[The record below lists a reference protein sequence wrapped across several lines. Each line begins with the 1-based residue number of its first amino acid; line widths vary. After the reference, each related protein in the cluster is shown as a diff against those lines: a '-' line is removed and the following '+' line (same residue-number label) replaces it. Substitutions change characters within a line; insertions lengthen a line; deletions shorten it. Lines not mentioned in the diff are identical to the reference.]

1 MKRLDR
7 LFAVLGLL
15 QGRRRVR
22 ARDLAARLE
31 VSERTIYRDVA
42 ALSEAGVPVVALPGA
57 GYELAEGFFLPPLVF
72 TPAEASA
79 LTLGARLLA
88 AQAAGRVPAD
98 ARGALEKLAA
108 VLPAATRQEIDRLTE
123 VIHLTSRRRLFD
135 LDDPRLAALQAAV
148 RARRVVRLRY
158 HAFGSGE
165 VTEREVEPRR
175 LQYAGG
181 AWYLHAYCRAR
192 RGERDFRLERIDAY
206 ELLAET
212 FAPRDGPG
220 EAGPPR
226 GAPEPVLVR
235 VRFEAAAVRWVREWQ
250 HQGLSGEEP
259 AGEDG
264 SVVMRYAV
272 EAPLE
277 MRPWLLGWG
286 AGAEV
291 LEPPALRAALRDE
304 ATRLAA
310 KLAPPVSPSD
320 PAGGAAAPRRAAAAA
335 HGGGDAGGR
344 RPAVS
349 EEAAETENGRR

>member
-1 MKRLDR
+1 VKRLDR
-7 LFAVLGLL
+7 LFAVLVLL

-22 ARDLAARLE
+22 ARDLAHRLE

-88 AQAAGRVPAD
+88 VQAAGRVPDD
-98 ARGALEKLAA
+98 AQGALEKLAA
-108 VLPAATRQEIDRLTE
+108 VLPAATRREVDRLTE
-123 VIHLTSRRRLFD
+123 VIDLTSRRRPFD
-135 LDDPRLAALQAAV
+135 LDDPRLAALQESV

-158 HAFGSGE
+158 HAFGSGQ

-181 AWYLHAYCRAR
+181 AWYLNAYCRTR
-192 RGERDFRLERIDAY
+192 RGERAFRLERIDAY
-206 ELLAET
+206 ELLSET
-212 FAPRDGPG
+212 FAPREDG
-220 EAGPPR
+220 AGA
-226 GAPEPVLVR
+226 APDRRAREPAQVR

-250 HQGLSGEEP
+250 HQGLEAEEP
-259 AGEDG
+259 ADAAGA
-264 SVVMRYAV
+264 VVMRYAV

-286 AGAEV
+286 AAAEV
-291 LEPPALRAALRDE
+291 LAPPALRAALRDE
-304 ATRLAA
+304 ALRLAA
-310 KLAPPVSPSD
+310 KLAPPD
-320 PAGGAAAPRRAAAAA
+320 PAGHGDAPA
-335 HGGGDAGGR
+335 HGRGGEAGR
-344 RPAVS
+344 RLAAS
-349 EEAAETENGRR
+349 EE